1 MLSKRQLQAEALL
14 NDRAFPQA
22 RALLQ
27 EELNEDP
34 AHPPSLRAMAFIAS
48 QTGQYSDLVE
58 DLCHVLGRSPNSHL
72 AYYLLGFAMCKI
84 GQFAEGVECFDK
96 AIALAPAQAEYVC
109 DRASALA
116 EIGRHADALAGYDH
130 AIAINPIYAQAY
142 RYKGNAL
149 LALGRVDAAI
159 ESFDQAI
166 ALQADSPD
174 AFLNRGNALQ
184 QKGFFELALA
194 SYDQAIAL
202 QPHYPM
208 AYSNRSAALKHMHR
222 LQESL
227 TSSDQAIAQD
237 PGYIDAQWNKALTL
251 LLAGDLA
258 QGFRGYL
265 VRWQTDVF
273 QPVRRHFKPP
283 LWLGVESIQGKR
295 LFVHNEQGLGDS
307 LQFCRFV
314 TLAAQAGARVIYE
327 VEPPLFDLMKTLE
340 GVDVLLRQRDTL
352 PPFDYYCPVM
362 SLPVA
367 LGTTLDSLPAKVP
380 YLHADVGKR
389 TKWAQRLRPRQGLR
403 VGLVWSGSATHKADH
418 QRSISLVELM
428 QALPLQLSYVCLQ
441 KELRDADQS
450 ALAHW
455 PQIQHFGEEI
465 EDFSDTAALCELM
478 DIVIAVDTS
487 VAHLAGAL
495 GVNTWVL
502 LPHFPDWRWLLE
514 RRDSPWY
521 PTMQLFRQHTAGHWA
536 PVLRA
541 VHDQLLKMPG

>member
-1 MLSKRQLQAEALL
+1 LTPEHT
-14 NDRAFPQA
+14 F
-22 RALLQ
+22 
-27 EELNEDP
+27 
-34 AHPPSLRAMAFIAS
+34 SLRALATTAES
-48 QTGQYSDLVE
+48 TGQYAKLVE
-58 DLCHVLGRSPNSHL
+58 DLCLAVELNPHDHL
-72 AYYLLGFAMCKI
+72 AYYLMGYAVCKLRK
-84 GQFAEGVECFDK
+84 FAEGVECFDK
-96 AIALAPAQAEYVC
+96 AISLAPTEVEYIC
-109 DRASALA
+109 ARASAMA
-116 EIGRHADALAGYDH
+116 EIGLHAA
-130 AIAINPIYAQAY
+130 AIASYELATSINPAY
-142 RYKGNAL
+142 TEAYLYKGNSL
-149 LALGRVDAAI
+149 LALGEVQAAI
-159 ESFDQAI
+159 ECFDQAI
-166 ALQADSPD
+166 ALKFHSPA

-184 QKGFFELALA
+184 QIGNFEFAIA

-208 AYSNRSAALKHMHR
+208 AYSNRSTAFKHMHR

-227 TSSDQAIAQD
+227 ASSDRAIKQD
-237 PGYIDAQWNKALTL
+237 PGYIDAQWNEALTL
-251 LLAGDLA
+251 LLAGDLE

-428 QALPLQLSYVCLQ
+428 QALPLQLSYVSLQ

-455 PQIQHFGEEI
+455 PLIQHFGEEI

-478 DIVIAVDTS
+478 DVVIAVDTS

-536 PVLRA
+536 PVLHA